1 MKKILIIL
9 GVILLLGGCSSVNM
23 ENMSIVTSS
32 YPVEFV
38 TNELYKDNI
47 KTMESIYPD
56 STDPSKI
63 NYSKKQIN
71 DFAKNDLFIYY
82 GLVEK
87 ESNLAV
93 KLKNTRPS
101 MLIIDSSSGLSNTPE
116 DLSYLDPT
124 NIIMIA
130 KNIKTRLVNMQNDFQ
145 IRNKLE
151 DNYKK
156 INIKLSNLDA
166 DIKTMAEN
174 APYKKIIIDN
184 NKLSFLKRY
193 GLEVISLQDN
203 LSERELANIRNLI
216 DNGTIKYIYTLSYEV
231 ENEITMKLLGKTN
244 AELIKLNPMFTLN
257 DEERQKNI
265 SYFTL
270 MNNNLNE
277 IKKELYK
284 TK

>member
-23 ENMSIVTSS
+23 ENMSIVTSA
-32 YPVEFV
+32 YPVEYI
-38 TNELYKDNI
+38 TSELYKDNI

-63 NYSKKQIN
+63 TYSKKQIN

-101 MLIIDSSSGLSNTPE
+101 MLIIDSASGLSNTPE

-130 KNIKTRLVNMQNDFQ
+130 KNIKTRLVNMQSDFQ
-145 IRNKLE
+145 TRNKLE
-151 DNYKK
+151 ENYRK

-166 DIKTMAEN
+166 DIKIMAEN
-174 APYKKIIIDN
+174 APYKKIIIDT
-184 NKLSFLKRY
+184 NKLYFLKKY
-193 GLEVISLQDN
+193 GLDVISLQDN

-216 DNGTIKYIYTLSYEV
+216 DSGQIKYIYTLNYEV
-231 ENEITMKLLGKTN
+231 DNDITMKLLGKTS
-244 AELIKLNPMFTLN
+244 AELIKLNPMLTLN
-257 DEERQKNI
+257 DDERQKNI

-284 TK
+284 

>member
-9 GVILLLGGCSSVNM
+9 VLILCLGGCKSVNM
-23 ENMSIVTSS
+23 ENISIVTSS
-32 YPVEFV
+32 YPVEFI

-47 KTMESIYPD
+47 KKIESIYPD
-56 STDPSKI
+56 STDPAKLE
-63 NYSKKQIN
+63 YSKKQIS

-82 GLVEK
+82 GLIEK

-93 KLKNTRPS
+93 KLKNVKPS
-101 MLIIDSSSGLSNTPE
+101 MLIIDSAAGLSNTPK

-130 KNIKTRLVNMQNDFQ
+130 KNIKTRLINMQSDFQ

-151 DNYKK
+151 ENYKK

-166 DIKTMAEN
+166 EIKTMVEN

-184 NKLSFLKRY
+184 NKLAFLKRY

-203 LSERELANIRNLI
+203 LSEKELMRIRNLI
-216 DNGTIKYIYTLSYEV
+216 DRGEIKYIYSLNYEV
-231 ENEITMKLLGKTN
+231 DNEVTMKLLGRTN
-244 AELIKLNPMFTLN
+244 AELIKLNPILTLN
-257 DEERQKNI
+257 DEERQKNT
-265 SYFTL
+265 SYFTI

>member
-9 GVILLLGGCSSVNM
+9 GVILLLGGCSSINM
-23 ENMSIVTSS
+23 ENMTIVTSA
-32 YPVEFV
+32 YPVEYI
-38 TNELYKDNI
+38 TSKLYKDNI

-63 NYSKKQIN
+63 EYSKKQIN

-93 KLKNTRPS
+93 KLKNTKPS

-130 KNIKTRLVNMQNDFQ
+130 KNIKTRLVNMQSDFQ

-151 DNYKK
+151 ENYKK

-193 GLEVISLQDN
+193 GLDVISLQDN

-216 DNGTIKYIYTLSYEV
+216 DNGIIKYIYTLNYEV
-231 ENEITMKLLGKTN
+231 ENDITMKLLGKTN
-244 AELIKLNPMFTLN
+244 AELIKLNPMLTLN
-257 DEERQKNI
+257 DGERQKHI

>member
-1 MKKILIIL
+1 MKKIIIIL

-23 ENMSIVTSS
+23 ENMSIVTSA
-32 YPVEFV
+32 YPVEYI
-38 TNELYKDNI
+38 TSELYKDNI

-63 NYSKKQIN
+63 TYSKKQIN

-101 MLIIDSSSGLSNTPE
+101 MLIIDSASGLSNTPE

-130 KNIKTRLVNMQNDFQ
+130 KNIKTRLVNMQSDFQ
-145 IRNKLE
+145 TRNKLE
-151 DNYKK
+151 ENYRK

-166 DIKTMAEN
+166 DIKIMAEN
-174 APYKKIIIDN
+174 APYKKIIIDT
-184 NKLSFLKRY
+184 NKLSFLKKY
-193 GLEVISLQDN
+193 GLDVISLQDN

-216 DNGTIKYIYTLSYEV
+216 DSGQIKYIYTLNYEV
-231 ENEITMKLLGKTN
+231 DNDITMKLLGKTS
-244 AELIKLNPMFTLN
+244 AELIKLNPMLTLN
-257 DEERQKNI
+257 DDERQKNI

-284 TK
+284 